1 MKIVAVIPA
10 FNEVKNIARV
20 IREIKPHVSEAIVID
35 DGSGDETAELARRA
49 GAYVLRH
56 RINRGQGAALA
67 TGMEFALQNLNA
79 DIIIHYDADGQH
91 EAKEIDELVK
101 PIILGRAEAALGSRF
116 LEKKSNVPF
125 LRKLILKAG
134 IIFTR
139 ITSGLK
145 VTDTHNGF
153 RALSAKAAEAI
164 EITQDRMAHASEIL
178 DEIARHKLRYVEVAV
193 TVRYTRESLEK
204 GQSSLN
210 SVRIVWEYLTGKLF
224 K

>member
-1 MKIVAVIPA
+1 MKTVAVIPA
-10 FNEVKNIARV
+10 FNEEKNIERV

-35 DGSGDETAELARRA
+35 DGSSDETAELANRA

-67 TGMEFALQNLNA
+67 TGMEFALQKLNA
-79 DIIIHYDADGQH
+79 DIVVHYDADGQH

-101 PIILGRAEAALGSRF
+101 PIILGQADVALGSRF
-116 LEKKSNVPF
+116 LDKKSNVPF
-125 LRKLILKAG
+125 FRKLVLKAG

-164 EITQDRMAHASEIL
+164 DITQDRMAHASEIL
-178 DEIARHKLRYVEVAV
+178 DEIARHKLRYVEVPV

>member
-10 FNEVKNIARV
+10 FNEAKNIERV
-20 IREIKPHVSEAIVID
+20 ICEIKPHVSEAIVID
-35 DGSGDETAELARRA
+35 DGSSDETAELAHRA

-67 TGMEFALQNLNA
+67 TGMEFALQKLNA
-79 DIIIHYDADGQH
+79 DIVVHYDADGQH

-101 PIILGRAEAALGSRF
+101 PIILGQAEVALGSRF
-116 LEKKSNVPF
+116 LDKKSNVPF
-125 LRKLILKAG
+125 LRKLVLKAG

-164 EITQDRMAHASEIL
+164 DITQDRMAHASEIL
-178 DEIARHKLRYVEVAV
+178 DEIARHKLRYVEVPV